1 MEKGKPTM
9 RKIRVLVAC
18 GGGIATSTFAAEE
31 IKKIAKDIDIPIDI
45 IKHPLADVQ
54 AIGKEFDVCFVTSKY
69 SREIG
74 CEVISVGGLITGL
87 DEEGAIRKIKDA
99 LSRANDRVNH
109 QG

>member
-1 MEKGKPTM
+1 M

-31 IKKIAKDIDIPIDI
+31 IAKIAKSIDVPVDI

-69 SREIG
+69 SRDIG
-74 CEVISVGGLITGL
+74 CEVVSVGGLITGL
-87 DEEGAIRKIKDA
+87 DEEGATNKIKDA
-99 LSRANDRVNH
+99 LSRANERVN
-109 QG
+109 QQS